1 MNSIKKTPQEKYPS
15 GSLAEEWATNGN
27 VNRNEAHNSDRSGLS
42 GNWGE
47 GSILL
52 EGSGIT

>member
-15 GSLAEEWATNGN
+15 GGLAEEWVTNGN
-27 VNRNEAHNSDRSGLS
+27 VNRNDAHNSDRSGLS

-47 GSILL
+47 GSMLL